1 MHGTSA
7 AVRVAIMT
15 NTPET
20 LEAVSIEQLDTVTGA
35 GIGTQIGSL
44 FGQEGAKWGGIADS
58 IIGMFGGGGAGG
70 GAGASG
76 GGGAPAGG

>member
-1 MHGTSA
+1 
-7 AVRVAIMT
+7 MT

-44 FGQEGAKWGGIADS
+44 FGQEGAKWGGIADN
-58 IIGMFGGGGAGG
+58 IIGMFGGAGG
-70 GAGASG
+70 GAGA
-76 GGGAPAGG
+76 GGAPAGG

>member
-1 MHGTSA
+1 
-7 AVRVAIMT
+7 MT
-15 NTPET
+15 NTPKT

-44 FGQEGAKWGGIADS
+44 FGQEGAKWGGLADN
-58 IIGMFGGGGAGG
+58 IIGMFGGAVGR
-70 GAGASG
+70 GAGAGG